1 MLVIYILLFALML
14 MYPQWLTYFIIIT
27 FAYSVFL
34 YIQRPKQEYFQSVAS
49 GVPVS
54 FEPSYGYL
62 TDTISI
68 GNPQSW
74 SGISN
79 PYIDT
84 NLKGSQD
91 PVIYQGTPMPLPHE
105 DYPTAPVRDSM
116 FYFKDYACK
125 PECCLYSPYS
135 CTNGCVC
142 WEAPPE
148 KTNTVI
154 QTERTSPSS

>member
-1 MLVIYILLFALML
+1 MLL
-14 MYPQWLTYFIIIT
+14 YPQWISYLIVIAVVIIILQ
-27 FAYSVFL
+27 SSGR
-34 YIQRPKQEYFQSVAS
+34 IEYFQSVAS
-49 GVPVS
+49 GIPVS
-54 FEPSYGYL
+54 FEPTYGYL

-74 SGISN
+74 SGIAN

-84 NLKGSQD
+84 NLKGFQD

-105 DYPTAPVRDSM
+105 DYPTAPVKNSM

-148 KTNTVI
+148 KTDPVI
-154 QTERTSPSS
+154 QTQRISPSS